1 MVNAAPILMDTPS
14 SAPAKSSAYKPTVRL
29 SPASVPSAPVPGA
42 AAAPIGE
49 TLVDISHLDFFYNTS
64 QALHDINL
72 EAAKLLLR
80 LKPDVVTVQSCILH
94 DVIEDT
100 PKTEADV
107 EKHFGKDVAEI
118 CQ

>member
-1 MVNAAPILMDTPS
+1 MPNSPTLIPIDYSSSEQLVREIIETMVEYFDEGSRDMIASTIWDTYVF
-14 SAPAKSSAYKPTVRL
+14 ARDAHGTQVRKS
-29 SPASVPSAPVPGA
+29 
-42 AAAPIGE
+42 GE
-49 TLVDISHLDFFYNTS
+49 PYITHP
-64 QALHDINL
+64 L